1 MAEKGLE
8 ARGPSRYGRCRGC
21 GCLGEDAVLSC
32 GCALEPPKKFEM
44 KQNWTVPTQ
53 EQYCLLSVLYQSYT
67 MGLIGIKIHTV
78 ATGSREDSGEKGLR
92 GPEMEVGR
100 RGDS

>member
-1 MAEKGLE
+1 MAEKELE
-8 ARGPSRYGRCRGC
+8 AWGPSRYGRCRGC
-21 GCLGEDAVLSC
+21 GCLGEDAVLGY
-32 GCALEPPKKFEM
+32 GCALEPPENFEM

-67 MGLIGIKIHTV
+67 MSLIGIKIHTV
-78 ATGSREDSGEKGLR
+78 ATRSWEDGGEKELR
-92 GPEMEVGR
+92 SPEMEVGR